1 MKIGF
6 IGLGNVGGKL
16 AGSLLRNNFDLTVRD
31 LDENLTNSLKDLGA
45 KVAKSPKE
53 LAEQSDLIITSL
65 PSPEVSAEVMESE
78 DGILNGLS
86 EKKIWLEMST
96 TDENEVKRLGKKVI
110 EKKAIPLDGPVS
122 GGCHRAATGNIAI
135 FVGGER
141 KAFEKILPALTV
153 MGRKILHTGE
163 LGTASVLKVI
173 TNYLASA
180 HLVALGEAWTVAK
193 KSNLD
198 LAKTYKGIAISSG
211 NSFVHETESQ
221 VILNGS
227 YNINFTM
234 DLVLKDTSLFD
245 NLAKKLNA
253 PLEIS
258 PQIVEIFKD
267 GQKKYGSRAWSSMIV
282 KRMEDLNNINFP
294 SDIKKLNDE
303 ELKVLSEEVRSEM
316 IDAVSKTG
324 GHLGAGL
331 GVVELT
337 VAIHATFDTPH
348 DRLIWDVGHQAYP
361 HKILTGRKNKI
372 HTIRQKEGLAPF
384 PAISESEFDAFG
396 VGHSSTS
403 ISAALG
409 MTIGSND
416 KALAVIGDGALTAG
430 MAVDANVLIFE
441 RIREEIK
448 LNKGPAR
455 AIELGYEKA
464 LSAIIDANITTFIT
478 AVILFAIGSGPVRGF
493 SVTLGLGIITS
504 VFTAIFVTRL
514 LIVIWFERR
523 RPRKVE
529 V

>member
-16 AGSLLRNNFDLTVRD
+16 ATSLLRNNFDLTVRD
-31 LDENLTNSLKDLGA
+31 LDESLTDTLKDLGA

-53 LAEQSDLIITSL
+53 LAEQTDLIITSL
-65 PSPEVSAEVMESE
+65 PSPEVSAEVMEAD

-86 EKKIWLEMST
+86 ENKIWLEMST
-96 TDENEVKRLGKKVI
+96 TDENEVKRLGEKVI
-110 EKKAIPLDGPVS
+110 AKKGIPMDGPVS

-153 MGRKILHTGE
+153 MGRKVLHTGE
-163 LGTASVLKVI
+163 LGSASVLKVI
-173 TNYLASA
+173 TNYLASV

-234 DLVLKDTSLFD
+234 DLVLKDTGLFD

-282 KRMEDLNNINFP
+282 KRMEDLNKINFRANGFP
-294 SDIKKLNDE
+294 E
-303 ELKVLSEEVRSEM
+303 ELIDNEPEE
-316 IDAVSKTG
+316 K
-324 GHLGAGL
+324 
-331 GVVELT
+331 
-337 VAIHATFDTPH
+337 
-348 DRLIWDVGHQAYP
+348 
-361 HKILTGRKNKI
+361 
-372 HTIRQKEGLAPF
+372 
-384 PAISESEFDAFG
+384 
-396 VGHSSTS
+396 
-403 ISAALG
+403 
-409 MTIGSND
+409 
-416 KALAVIGDGALTAG
+416 
-430 MAVDANVLIFE
+430 
-441 RIREEIK
+441 
-448 LNKGPAR
+448 
-455 AIELGYEKA
+455 GYE
-464 LSAIIDANITTFIT
+464 I
-478 AVILFAIGSGPVRGF
+478 
-493 SVTLGLGIITS
+493 
-504 VFTAIFVTRL
+504 
-514 LIVIWFERR
+514 
-523 RPRKVE
+523 
-529 V
+529 

>member
-1 MKIGF
+1 MRIGF

-31 LDENLTNSLKDLGA
+31 LNESLTNSLKDLGA

-65 PSPEVSAEVMESE
+65 PSPEVSAEVMEAD

-86 EKKIWLEMST
+86 ENKIWLEMST
-96 TDENEVKRLGKKVI
+96 TDKNEVKRLGEKVI
-110 EKKAIPLDGPVS
+110 AKKAIPMDGPVS

-163 LGTASVLKVI
+163 LGTASILKVI
-173 TNYLASA
+173 TNYLASV

-234 DLVLKDTSLFD
+234 DLVLKDTGLFD

-282 KRMEDLNNINFP
+282 KRMEDLNNINFRANGFP
-294 SDIKKLNDE
+294 DE
-303 ELKVLSEEVRSEM
+303 LVDNEPEE
-316 IDAVSKTG
+316 K
-324 GHLGAGL
+324 
-331 GVVELT
+331 
-337 VAIHATFDTPH
+337 
-348 DRLIWDVGHQAYP
+348 
-361 HKILTGRKNKI
+361 
-372 HTIRQKEGLAPF
+372 
-384 PAISESEFDAFG
+384 
-396 VGHSSTS
+396 
-403 ISAALG
+403 
-409 MTIGSND
+409 
-416 KALAVIGDGALTAG
+416 
-430 MAVDANVLIFE
+430 
-441 RIREEIK
+441 
-448 LNKGPAR
+448 
-455 AIELGYEKA
+455 GYE
-464 LSAIIDANITTFIT
+464 I
-478 AVILFAIGSGPVRGF
+478 
-493 SVTLGLGIITS
+493 
-504 VFTAIFVTRL
+504 
-514 LIVIWFERR
+514 
-523 RPRKVE
+523 
-529 V
+529 